1 VAKTRP
7 AETPLMRQFLDIKER
22 HPDAIVLFRLGDFY
36 EMFFEDAV
44 LAARVLSLTLTT
56 RDKGKADAVP
66 MCGVPHH
73 ASRGYIAKLTAA
85 GHRVV
90 IAEQTEDA
98 RQAKGLVR
106 REVVRVVTP
115 GVILDDDVLEP
126 RAAHFVAA
134 ATTDGDVVG
143 LAYLDVTTGEFR
155 ATETASVGAAL
166 DELARIGA
174 RELLVTA
181 ADVGARGALAQAR
194 RRSQTTW
201 TTVPALDDKGAA
213 ARLAAVA
220 IAGACGPVARRAAAM
235 ALGYAQ
241 ATQPIGVVPVRE
253 LAAYQTADSVLLDES
268 AVANLELVQ
277 TIIGGHRRGSLL
289 DVIDDTRTAPGAR
302 CLRRWL
308 LYPLTDVAEIR
319 RRQDAVAALVD
330 GGAARAELRELLGG
344 IADLERLAGKASLAV
359 ATPRDLGR
367 LRDSLLALP
376 ALATR
381 LGAIAGKRPGPD
393 ALLGATG
400 VAPAALATL
409 ARTLA
414 GALVDEPPIA
424 LKDGGVIR
432 TGHDEV
438 VDQSRR
444 LTDGGKEELAALEER
459 ERAASGIASLKI
471 RFNRVFGYYVEVSR
485 GQVGK
490 VPAHFVRKQTIAGG
504 ERYVTPALA
513 DLERRVL
520 AAEETLATREAE
532 LFAALVA
539 QVAAEAH
546 AIATVGRR
554 LAAIDA
560 CQGLAEV
567 AQRRGYVR
575 PTVDDS
581 LRLEIVGGRHPVV
594 EAMLGA
600 GEFVPN
606 DCRLD
611 GGAADGRTLLL
622 VTGPN
627 MAGKS
632 TYMRQVA
639 QLVLLAQLGAFV
651 PATSAHVGVCDRIF
665 TRVGAADNLARGDS
679 TFMVEM
685 KETAAIL
692 AGATARSLVILD
704 EVGRGTST
712 FDGVSIAWAIAEHL
726 HDVTSARGLFA
737 THYHE
742 LVALAHSR
750 PRIHNVSAAV
760 AEQGGEV
767 VFLRRIVDG
776 AASRSYGIDVAR
788 LAGLPR
794 GVVARAR
801 QVLARLES
809 GAAHGGGESAGA
821 QLSLIATAPPGPAPV
836 APPVDPLRARLA
848 ALDVNQL
855 TPLAALALLA
865 ELSAA
870 ATK

>member
-567 AQRRGYVR
+567 AQRRGYAR
-575 PTVDDS
+575 PQVDDS
-581 LRLEIVGGRHPVV
+581 RVLAIKEGRHPVIEV
-594 EAMLGA
+594 THAA
-600 GEFVPN
+600 GTFVPN
-606 DCRLD
+606 DTDLD
-611 GGAADGRTLLL
+611 PPRRSLSLI
-622 VTGPN
+622 TGPN

-632 TYMRQVA
+632 TYIRQNALIVVMA
-639 QLVLLAQLGAFV
+639 QIGSFV
-651 PATSAHVGVCDRIF
+651 PAKSARIGLVDRVF
-665 TRVGAADNLARGDS
+665 TRVGSADDISRGAS

-685 KETAAIL
+685 VETANIL
-692 AGATARSLVILD
+692 NHATPRSLVILD

-712 FDGVSIAWAIAEHL
+712 FDGLSLAWAIAEDL
-726 HDVTSARGLFA
+726 HDRVGCRALFA
-737 THYHE
+737 THYHQ
-742 LVALAHSR
+742 LTDLAGPGKGVVNQRVAVR
-750 PRIHNVSAAV
+750 
-760 AEQGGEV
+760 EWGEEI
-767 VFLRRIVDG
+767 VFLHRIEDG
-776 AASRSYGIDVAR
+776 GTDRSYGIDVAR